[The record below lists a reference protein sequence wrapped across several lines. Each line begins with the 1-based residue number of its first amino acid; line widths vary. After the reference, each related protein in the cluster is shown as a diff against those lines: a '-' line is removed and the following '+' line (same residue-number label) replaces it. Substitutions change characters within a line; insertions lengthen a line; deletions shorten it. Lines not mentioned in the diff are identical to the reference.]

1 MRFLCSI
8 FDRCSALCQR
18 CSHHDIDCRSDT
30 DNVQIN
36 VRTAQMGR
44 FRRNHAMRNLNRR
57 AQCLEP
63 FDMLVDCTAA
73 DIAAARQYNRSLF
86 IFSKKGSQKVI
97 GCPDFL
103 DRITINR

>member
-1 MRFLCSI
+1 
-8 FDRCSALCQR
+8 
-18 CSHHDIDCRSDT
+18 
-30 DNVQIN
+30 
-36 VRTAQMGR
+36 MG
-44 FRRNHAMRNLNRR
+44 NLNRR

-73 DIAAARQYNRSLF
+73 DIAAPGSTTVAFLY
-86 IFSKKGSQKVI
+86 FSKKGLPKKVI